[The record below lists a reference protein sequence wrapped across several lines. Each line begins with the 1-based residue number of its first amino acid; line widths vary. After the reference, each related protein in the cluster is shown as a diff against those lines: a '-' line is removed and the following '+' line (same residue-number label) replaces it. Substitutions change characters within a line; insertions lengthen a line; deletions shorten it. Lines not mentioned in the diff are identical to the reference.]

1 MKRALTSLIA
11 GLGLLGLAG
20 QAQASIVDLSYSLV
34 LDNCTNLC
42 SVGGTIHVTG
52 DTTTESTTG
61 LLVQVDLTG
70 GFFQSPS
77 TGLHALVFN
86 PTGATGI
93 QGYVA
98 GVTQGTLT
106 TGFSLL
112 APGSYHQ
119 DGFGDFTWAIDMTS
133 RANDVNHLE
142 FVLLGSNIAFGT
154 TASNSGPTG
163 NQSCPVG
170 GCTSVNVAFA
180 VDAAGSG
187 GDTGAVGALL
197 TTPAVPEA
205 STWAMMILGFAGVG
219 FIAYRRRNQGAAI
232 RIA

>member
-1 MKRALTSLIA
+1 MSRATPPPKAPQACSSKWTS
-11 GLGLLGLAG
+11 
-20 QAQASIVDLSYSLV
+20 QAA
-34 LDNCTNLC
+34 
-42 SVGGTIHVTG
+42 
-52 DTTTESTTG
+52 
-61 LLVQVDLTG
+61 
-70 GFFQSPS
+70 FFQSPS

-180 VDAAGSG
+180 VDAAGG

-219 FIAYRRRNQGAAI
+219 FMAYRRRNQGAAI
-232 RIA
+232 RLRKRPRLDHNHDKGPPQGGLFIAGLSFDPVVDFTLLGDK

>member
-20 QAQASIVDLSYSLV
+20 QAQAWIVDLSYSLV

-61 LLVQVDLTG
+61 LLVQVDLAVS
-70 GFFQSPS
+70 FNRRRPAFMLSCS
-77 TGLHALVFN
+77 N

-133 RANDVNHLE
+133 RANNMKSPRVCSAWFKHH
-142 FVLLGSNIAFGT
+142 VGT